1 MNTSINNINKKS
13 YSMSK
18 GMAIEIY
25 NSILQLNGNIV
36 LKNNNKVRFEEK
48 EKI

>member
-1 MNTSINNINKKS
+1 
-13 YSMSK
+13 MSK